1 MQNLIY
7 GKHAVIRFLENH
19 PNMVI
24 KVYTSH
30 AKDLLASGL
39 VDEPQVTSSTNDKLA
54 KMFNEPVNHQGYVA
68 SVKEFN
74 YTPFKEMLN
83 ELAVL
88 PTAGVLILDQ
98 IHDPYNFGAM
108 IRSALL
114 NNVKHIIILERK
126 QVPVNATVVKTSAG
140 TVYGAKI
147 AKVTNLNQAMKE
159 LQNLG
164 FWMYASNL
172 NASAQN
178 LHEVKFAE
186 KSALLI
192 GNEQKGLG
200 ELVTKNSD
208 VNVFIPSSQII
219 DSYNASVAAGILLYT
234 LSSQLKLI

>member
-7 GKHAVIRFLENH
+7 GKHAVVRFLENY

-164 FWMYASNL
+164 F
-172 NASAQN
+172 
-178 LHEVKFAE
+178 
-186 KSALLI
+186 
-192 GNEQKGLG
+192 
-200 ELVTKNSD
+200 
-208 VNVFIPSSQII
+208 
-219 DSYNASVAAGILLYT
+219 
-234 LSSQLKLI
+234 